1 MPEIN
6 SGAAREFYDRIEVTL
21 RAGFITGLP
30 RFARN
35 DGDAGLVLE
44 RGSLN
49 SGLCVVHCSVRP
61 ELGRWMSGSRAAAL
75 VHGST
80 SSGSPRTGVALGVLQ
95 ARLLSLLDCRASLA
109 M

>member
-1 MPEIN
+1 MDWGYQSVAPDL
-6 SGAAREFYDRIEVTL
+6 AAAL

-44 RGSLN
+44 RVPLN

-61 ELGRWMSGSRAAAL
+61 ELVEG
-75 VHGST
+75 
-80 SSGSPRTGVALGVLQ
+80 
-95 ARLLSLLDCRASLA
+95 
-109 M
+109 